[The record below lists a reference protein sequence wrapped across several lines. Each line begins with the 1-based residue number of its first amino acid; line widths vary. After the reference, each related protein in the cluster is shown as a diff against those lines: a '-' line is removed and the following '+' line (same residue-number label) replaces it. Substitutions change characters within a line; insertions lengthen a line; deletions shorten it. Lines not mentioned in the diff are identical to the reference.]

1 MRSLLLLLLLACSTS
16 LRSSHDYYLSVARL
30 EYDAE
35 AGDFELSVW
44 FFADD
49 IGRALSERSG
59 KEIDWKPERKKEADR
74 LLAEYLSEN
83 LYLLQADQRRPE
95 MEWVGS
101 KEEGELI
108 YVYLRWP
115 EVSPDGMAVQFV
127 TLCEL
132 FEAQRNLMH
141 YKHGRQRRTL
151 YFSPRSELQILEE

>member
-1 MRSLLLLLLLACSTS
+1 MRSLLLLLLLTFSAS

-30 EYDAE
+30 EFDAE
-35 AGDFELSVW
+35 ASRFELSVW

-59 KEIDWKPERKKEADR
+59 KEIDWKPERKAEADK
-74 LLAEYLSEN
+74 LLAEYLREN
-83 LYLLQADQRRPE
+83 LYLVQADQRRPE
-95 MEWVGS
+95 MQWVGS

-108 YVYLRWP
+108 YAYLQWP
-115 EVSPDGMAVQFV
+115 ASASQGMAVQFV
-127 TLCEL
+127 SLCEL

-151 YFSPRSELQILEE
+151 YFSPSSSPQILEE